1 MLPEGFLRRIK
12 LQKYVDS
19 ELLTRSLDEPSPVSI
34 RLNRM
39 KWQKQPERS
48 EKVPWASD
56 AYYLNARPS
65 FTLDPLFHAGSYYP
79 QEASSMFLEQFIQR
93 YAGSADKIKVLDLCG
108 APGGKSTHLATLLG
122 TNGFLVSNEVIVQ
135 RANVLSET
143 LTKWGTGNFI
153 VTQNDPADFR
163 ELPGYF
169 DVIVVDAPC
178 SGEGMFRTEIARTE
192 WSEANAAHCSER
204 QKRILQD
211 IWPALKENG
220 LLIYSTCTFNPSENE
235 ENVSWLVTNNNAV
248 TAEVDIS
255 SFSGIEEIDYQGIK
269 GYGFHPGKIRGE
281 GFFIAAVIKK
291 ETTGFMKQAS
301 LKGDNS
307 RPGKHETDALKKYFD
322 IDDRR
327 LLKWNDLLLSLP
339 CDTDDY
345 RMLKQR
351 LRIVKHGTRL
361 ASLMKNNLVPEH
373 DVALSHL
380 IKPGSFPLTELG
392 YDDAVAFLR
401 RDIMKPDVKEKGW
414 NIVTYGNVPLGW
426 IKNIGARINNYYPVE
441 WRIRMQKSTASDA
454 GIIKWA

>member
-1 MLPEGFLRRIK
+1 
-12 LQKYVDS
+12 
-19 ELLTRSLDEPSPVSI
+19 
-34 RLNRM
+34 
-39 KWQKQPERS
+39 
-48 EKVPWASD
+48 
-56 AYYLNARPS
+56 
-65 FTLDPLFHAGSYYP
+65 
-79 QEASSMFLEQFIQR
+79 
-93 YAGSADKIKVLDLCG
+93 
-108 APGGKSTHLATLLG
+108 
-122 TNGFLVSNEVIVQ
+122 
-135 RANVLSET
+135 
-143 LTKWGTGNFI
+143 
-153 VTQNDPADFR
+153 
-163 ELPGYF
+163 
-169 DVIVVDAPC
+169 
-178 SGEGMFRTEIARTE
+178 MFRTEIARTE

-248 TAEVDIS
+248 TAEVDVS

-281 GFFIAAVIKK
+281 GFFIAAVVKK
-291 ETTGFMKQAS
+291 ETTGFAKQAS
-301 LKGDNS
+301 LKGDNL
-307 RPGKHETDALKKYFD
+307 RPGKHETEALKKYFD
-322 IDDRR
+322 IDDKR

-361 ASLMKNNLVPEH
+361 ASFMKNNLVPEH

-380 IKPGSFPLTELG
+380 IRPGSFPLSELG

-401 RDIMKPDVKEKGW
+401 RDILKPDIKEKGW

-454 GIIKWA
+454 GIIKWE